1 MHFPESSKNLW
12 RVINEYKSDLLPE
25 DPKDAYSAYS
35 PELGLADAQ
44 FKELLDG
51 LPAGF
56 AFIFQGLFVKDSAYT
71 PIYWFS
77 WLITYI

>member
-1 MHFPESSKNLW
+1 MNIK
-12 RVINEYKSDLLPE
+12 VICCQKTQKMLTQ
-25 DPKDAYSAYS
+25 AYS

-56 AFIFQGLFVKDSAYT
+56 AFIFSRVICQG
-71 PIYWFS
+71 FS
-77 WLITYI
+77 LYPYLLI